1 MRKVIVLLLLLLPLM
16 MQAKDRDDKKKKK
29 IVPKRFLPGRWIEV
43 KRTTLDSVEYAFTD
57 TLFMTFQVKDTFT
70 YRTRNGFVYRGKYTI
85 DDTGH
90 LDFGTV
96 SYNLAM
102 YRYNVSTVLV
112 GSKGISYYVPDTSAL
127 PPEVVLEK
135 EDKILPVTD
144 PDVMIGHW
152 TVYKRGATDKENS
165 AIVDPEFNIKSAYI
179 TGGSSD
185 NTIGVLFC
193 GNDPDNAPS
202 FIIRSLTPDQ
212 SLECEGKRQRF
223 VKVVKCQKGELVL
236 EDAGVTYYM
245 KQFK

>member
-1 MRKVIVLLLLLLPLM
+1 MRKIVVLLLALLPVVT
-16 MQAKDRDDKKKKK
+16 QAKDKDDKKKKK

-43 KRTTLDSVEYAFTD
+43 KRTTLDSAEYAFTD

-96 SYNLAM
+96 SYNLVQ
-102 YRYNVSTVLV
+102 YRYNVSTVLI
-112 GSKGISYYVPDTSAL
+112 GSKGISYYIPDTSAL
-127 PPEVVLEK
+127 PPEVVLAKEEK
-135 EDKILPVTD
+135 PQPVTD

-152 TVYKRGATDKENS
+152 TVYKREATDKESPAN
-165 AIVDPEFNIKSAYI
+165 VDPDLSIRSAYI
-179 TGGSSD
+179 TGPSSAE
-185 NTIGVLFC
+185 NIGVLLC

-202 FIIRSLTPDQ
+202 FTIKLLTADQ
-212 SLECEGKRQRF
+212 QLECEGKRPRF
-223 VKVVKCQKGELVL
+223 IKVVKCQKGELVL
-236 EDAGVTYYM
+236 EEAGIAYYM